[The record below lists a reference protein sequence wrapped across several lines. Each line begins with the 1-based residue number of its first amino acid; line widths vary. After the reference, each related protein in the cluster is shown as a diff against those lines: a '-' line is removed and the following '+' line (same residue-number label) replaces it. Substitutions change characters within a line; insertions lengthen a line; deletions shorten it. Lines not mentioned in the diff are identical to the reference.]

1 MINQLDQ
8 IQIEKQNS
16 LLKLLCS
23 YLLFER
29 KQESQLSIA
38 FSILCQERHNQFHTI
53 QGDRKMG
60 DVSSLK
66 DEQSDFSEC
75 NNEICMAATEVLR
88 STRSMAIE
96 INNITTEM
104 VSDYEFHIAGSKTSC
119 RAWMVP
125 KTIEEPKIILT
136 EEN

>member
-8 IQIEKQNS
+8 MQVEKQNS

-29 KQESQLSIA
+29 KQESQLSITFA
-38 FSILCQERHNQFHTI
+38 MLCQERHNQFHTV
-53 QGDRKMG
+53 QSDHKMG
-60 DVSSLK
+60 DASSMQ

-75 NNEICMAATEVLR
+75 SNEICVAAVEVLR
-88 STRSMAIE
+88 STRSMSIE
-96 INNITTEM
+96 INDITTEM
-104 VSDYEFHIAGSKTSC
+104 ISSYEFHIAGSKTSC

-125 KTIEEPKIILT
+125 KETNLIVS
-136 EEN
+136 